1 MEVVA
6 TIVGKLWDCSFDAT
20 CRQFRYLCGYKDSV
34 ERLRIKA
41 EKLEHTRERVQ
52 GKIDEATT
60 KGEIILSD
68 VTNWIQ
74 SVDGITKEAEHF
86 REEEDKANKRC
97 LKGLCINPWSRYRF
111 GKEAERK
118 IEAISIL
125 QQEGAGFESVSRQAP
140 PPRNLLISSSA
151 ASIIPSSA
159 LSINFQSREL
169 ITRQIMEMLK
179 DENVSII
186 GICGMGGVGKT
197 TLANEISK
205 QAIKKKLFDFVV
217 MVVVSQTQNYVNI
230 QRDIAKRLGFK
241 LPDDDD
247 VSARAHFLLERIMEK
262 LKIEQEPK
270 PKPEPEPEVRIL
282 IILDDVWEG
291 IELGRVGIPFA
302 SKGCKIVLTSRIEDV
317 CVEMNAKTFEVG
329 TLPKEE
335 SWRLFRDVAGGIVDN
350 PDINPIAR
358 EVADECGGLPLA
370 LVTVAGALKNRN
382 KKSVWID
389 AKQQLK
395 KSAPKNIRGMD
406 RKVFASLKLSY
417 DFLESKEEQSVF
429 LLCCLFPE
437 DFDIPIELLM
447 KYGMGLRFF
456 QEIDT
461 VDEARCR
468 IHALVSILIASF
480 LLIPGKNEK
489 HVKMHDVIRDFA
501 IKLSKDERMF
511 MVKAGIQLQNWP
523 SADTFENFTGISWM
537 YNDIREVPDGLEYPK
552 LQALLLQEN
561 SSLVVSNNFFQGMR
575 DVKVLDMSRIQIL
588 QLPQSLVLLANLTTL
603 RLDDCVFGDK
613 TDISLIGKLTN
624 LEILSLNGTDIAEIP
639 GNFGQ
644 LVKLKMFNLEGCD
657 KIREIPQ
664 AVISCLKKLEYL
676 HASNRHIRILDIE
689 LQVLSRKTFLHV
701 VTEDAT
707 LAVSLGR
714 AILSIRMPF
723 LNSTSFD
730 SFVIKIGYKS
740 SMLFEESPPWS
751 RILYLAGI
759 NNYQELDWAYSL
771 TKITDALQLCGIA
784 GLRNILT
791 DLRND
796 GFNDLKY
803 LLVAA
808 CREITYLV
816 NTLECTP
823 KCIVFNSLE
832 SLLMNHM
839 ELVEICHGPLPAK
852 SFLKLKQMHL
862 RFCCKMLNIVPS
874 DLLQRLHSL
883 ESFEARG
890 CLSVVYVFDF
900 ERLVIAK
907 EETKF
912 LSSLNHLKLWSL
924 SNMMR
929 IWNGDAK
936 LISLCN
942 LKLVSVHYCSKLR
955 QVFPPAL
962 LQSLVSLEHMEIES
976 CSSLEEIFGNEEEE
990 EEDHQENEIVS
1001 LKIDHTATSPRLGNL
1016 VSIKISGCHKLKNLF
1031 SPSIAK
1037 GLVQLRTL
1045 EVKLCGTLE
1054 EIISDEKAQTGGS
1067 TDRITFP
1074 SLYQIDLGELDSLA
1088 CFCARRCTIEFP
1100 ALESLDIQK
1109 CPKMET
1115 FGRGDQAVTPKL
1127 VWMDNLNITLQQF
1140 FIEKQQEME
1149 EFGQIDECGNS
1160 NKDVALLS
1168 LLNSDKTTKI
1178 LTSII
1183 NSSIHQLQ
1191 VFPSITEQILFSL
1204 NVAAMAADPF
1214 LSASAEKFV
1223 DCVYN
1228 AGSRQLG
1235 YLLQNKRERLQGKTD
1250 DAKTKEEI
1258 IFVDVQQWIADVD
1271 SMTIAVETFLA
1282 DENKANKKCLKGWC
1296 INFRSC
1302 YRFSK
1307 EALRKIEDIS
1317 QLLAKDFEAVSHPDP
1332 TPRTLPLAKGSSDA
1346 YESKRSLKKQ
1356 VMEALNDENVSV
1368 IGICGIMVTTVCD
1381 QMDAQKIFAVETL
1394 SEEESWDMFRK
1405 LAGEVVENSEI
1416 NPIAREVAAYCG
1428 GLPITIETVARAL
1441 KNKNITYVFQVL
1453 SLSSSNVREIPV
1465 EYSQVTSLRLFDLT
1479 YCKLLRRIPQN
1490 VISCLGKLEELY
1502 MKNSFMEWN
1511 FGSNAR
1517 VVELQASP
1525 NYYLPRFH
1533 PTNSV

>member
-52 GKIDEATT
+52 GKIDEATAN
-60 KGEIILSD
+60 GEIILRD

-74 SVDGITKEAEHF
+74 RVDGITKEAEHF

-97 LKGLCINPWSRYRF
+97 LKGLCINPWSLYRF

-118 IEAISIL
+118 IEAISNL
-125 QQEGAGFESVSRQAP
+125 QQEGAGFQSVSRQAP
-140 PPRNLLISSSA
+140 QPRNLLV
-151 ASIIPSSA
+151 PSSA

-205 QAIKKKLFDFVV
+205 QAFKKKLFDFIV
-217 MVVVSQTQNYVNI
+217 MVAVSQTQNYVNI

-247 VSARAHFLLERIMEK
+247 VSARAHFLLERIKE
-262 LKIEQEPK
+262 LKVEEEPKPEPK
-270 PKPEPEPEVRIL
+270 PKRKARIL
-282 IILDDVWEG
+282 IVLDDVWEG
-291 IELGRVGIPFA
+291 IELGTVGIPFA
-302 SKGCKIVLTSRIEDV
+302 SKRCKIVLTSRIEDV
-317 CVEMNAKTFEVG
+317 CRGMKAKTFKVG
-329 TLPKEE
+329 TLPEEE
-335 SWRLFRDVAGGIVDN
+335 SWGLFRDVAGKVADN

-358 EVADECGGLPLA
+358 EVADECCCLPLA
-370 LVTVAGALKNRN
+370 LVTVAAALKNRN

-395 KSAPKNIRGMD
+395 KSAPTTIRGME

-417 DFLESKEEQSVF
+417 DFLESKEEKSVF

-480 LLIPGKNEK
+480 LLIPGNDEQ
-489 HVKMHDVIRDFA
+489 HVKMHDIVRDFA
-501 IKLSKDERMF
+501 IKLSKDEQMF
-511 MVKAGIQLQNWP
+511 MVKAGIQLLNWP
-523 SADTFENFTGISWM
+523 SADTFENFTGISLM

-575 DVKVLDMSRIQIL
+575 DVKLLDMSRIQILQGMRDVKLLDMSRIQIL
-588 QLPQSLVLLANLTTL
+588 QLPQSPVLLANLTTL
-603 RLDDCVFGDK
+603 RLDYCKFGDMA
-613 TDISLIGKLTN
+613 DMSLIGRLTN

-644 LVKLKMFNLEGCD
+644 LRTCT
-657 KIREIPQ
+657 
-664 AVISCLKKLEYL
+664 
-676 HASNRHIRILDIE
+676 
-689 LQVLSRKTFLHV
+689 SRKTILHV
-701 VTEDAT
+701 VTGGDS
-707 LAVSLGR
+707 LAGSLGR
-714 AILSIRMPF
+714 IILSNRMPF

-730 SFVIKIGYKS
+730 IKIGYARD
-740 SMLFEESPPWS
+740 MLIEKSPPGS

-759 NNYQELDWAYSL
+759 KYQELDWAYSL
-771 TKITDALQLCGIA
+771 IKITDALQLRGIA
-784 GLRNILT
+784 GLRNILP
-791 DLRND
+791 DLGNH
-796 GFNDLKY
+796 GFNDLKFLQLVHCGEINY
-803 LLVAA
+803 L
-808 CREITYLV
+808 I

-823 KCIVFNSLE
+823 KCIVLNGLE
-832 SLLMNHM
+832 SLLMKH
-839 ELVEICHGPLPAK
+839 I
-852 SFLKLKQMHL
+852 
-862 RFCCKMLNIVPS
+862 

-883 ESFEARG
+883 ESFEAHD
-890 CLSVVYVFDF
+890 CFSVVYVFDF
-900 ERLVIAK
+900 ESLVIAK

-924 SNMMR
+924 FNMMR

-942 LKLVSVHYCSKLR
+942 LKLISVYRCSNLR

-962 LQSLVSLEHMEIES
+962 LQCLVSLEHMEIEG
-976 CSSLEEIFGNEEEE
+976 CDRLEEIFGKEEEE
-990 EEDHQENEIVS
+990 EEDHQENKIVS

-1016 VSIKISGCHKLKNLF
+1016 VSIKISGCPKLKNLF
-1031 SPSIAK
+1031 ASSIAK

-1045 EVKLCGTLE
+1045 KVVLCSKLE
-1054 EIISDEKAQTGGS
+1054 EIISDEKAETGGS

-1074 SLYQIDLGELDSLA
+1074 SFYQIDLGDLRSLA

-1100 ALESLDIQK
+1100 ALELLDIQR
-1109 CPKMET
+1109 CSKMET

-1127 VWMDNLNITLQQF
+1127 VNMIKIDGEKRWMDNLNITLQQF
-1140 FIEKQQEME
+1140 FKGKQL
-1149 EFGQIDECGNS
+1149 FFVTICGN
-1160 NKDVALLS
+1160 
-1168 LLNSDKTTKI
+1168 
-1178 LTSII
+1178 
-1183 NSSIHQLQ
+1183 
-1191 VFPSITEQILFSL
+1191 
-1204 NVAAMAADPF
+1204 AMAVNQFWASGLFPVLADPF
-1214 LSASAEKFV
+1214 LSAFADKFV

-1235 YLLQNKRERLQGKTD
+1235 YFLHYEYNIRKLRGQDQDLKNKRERLQGKID
-1250 DAKTKEEI
+1250 DAQSKGEI
-1258 IFVDVQQWIADVD
+1258 IFDDVQRWIADVD
-1271 SMTIAVETFLA
+1271 SMTI
-1282 DENKANKKCLKGWC
+1282 EN
-1296 INFRSC
+1296 IFR
-1302 YRFSK
+1302 
-1307 EALRKIEDIS
+1307 
-1317 QLLAKDFEAVSHPDP
+1317 
-1332 TPRTLPLAKGSSDA
+1332 
-1346 YESKRSLKKQ
+1346 
-1356 VMEALNDENVSV
+1356 
-1368 IGICGIMVTTVCD
+1368 
-1381 QMDAQKIFAVETL
+1381 
-1394 SEEESWDMFRK
+1394 
-1405 LAGEVVENSEI
+1405 
-1416 NPIAREVAAYCG
+1416 
-1428 GLPITIETVARAL
+1428 
-1441 KNKNITYVFQVL
+1441 
-1453 SLSSSNVREIPV
+1453 
-1465 EYSQVTSLRLFDLT
+1465 
-1479 YCKLLRRIPQN
+1479 
-1490 VISCLGKLEELY
+1490 
-1502 MKNSFMEWN
+1502 
-1511 FGSNAR
+1511 
-1517 VVELQASP
+1517 
-1525 NYYLPRFH
+1525 
-1533 PTNSV
+1533 